1 MNRHELTAAIFHASY
16 LTGEFT
22 LRSGVVSLEYFDK
35 YAFESD
41 PLLLREIGIAL
52 SALVP
57 AESHA
62 LAGLELGGI
71 PIATMLAQVTGLPAL
86 FVRKAA
92 KPYGTARLAEGGAVA
107 GRRLL
112 LVEDVVTSGGQII
125 DSARQLRAL
134 GTVVSDAVCVIDRES
149 GGASNL
155 GAEGIALHA
164 LFTMSELKQSAAQGA
179 RMDVPSN
186 RARSSAG

>member
-1 MNRHELTAAIFHASY
+1 MANRSDLAAAIVRVSH
-16 LTGEFT
+16 LTGAFT
-22 LRSGVVSLEYFDK
+22 LRSGAVSREYFDK

-41 PLLLREIGIAL
+41 PLLLREIVVAL
-52 SALVP
+52 SGLVP
-57 AESHA
+57 SESKV

-92 KPYGTARLAEGGAVA
+92 KPYGTARLAEGGVVA
-107 GRRLL
+107 GQRLL

-134 GTVVSDAVCVIDRES
+134 GAEVTDALCVIDRES
-149 GGASNL
+149 GGAANIL
-155 GAEGIALHA
+155 AEEITLHA
-164 LFTMSELKQSAAQGA
+164 LFTMTELKQSAA
-179 RMDVPSN
+179 
-186 RARSSAG
+186 